1 MDEKRVFGYVR
12 VSTRDQNEDRQIA
25 ALVDMGVSE
34 KHIYLDKQSGKDFER
49 PMYKKMVKRFK
60 ENDTLYVKSID
71 RLGRN
76 YEEILDQWRILTK
89 EKRIDIVVIDMPLLD
104 TRREKNLLG
113 TFIADL
119 VLQILSYVSEN
130 ERVVIRQRQ
139 KEGIETAKRRGVQFG
154 RPSKAY
160 PDNWQE
166 LVSKYKNGEIS
177 AKEAAKVCGI
187 TASTFYRRIKRE
199 ENQT

>member
-154 RPSKAY
+154 RPSKTY